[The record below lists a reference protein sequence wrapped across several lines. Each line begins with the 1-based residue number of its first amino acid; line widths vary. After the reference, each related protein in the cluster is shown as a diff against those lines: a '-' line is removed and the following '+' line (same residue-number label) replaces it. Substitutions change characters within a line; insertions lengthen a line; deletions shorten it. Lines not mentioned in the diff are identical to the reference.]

1 VPSADSILEGLSQVA
16 NGAVEVSIGWHVVV
30 ALTAAAFLLGV
41 RPQKRSAAT
50 ALSIPV
56 ASVGVVSLAFG
67 NPFNGAVFS
76 LLAIGLALLSRRAPD
91 GHVALAS
98 NRWVAL
104 GSALIVFGLVY
115 PHFLDGAPYEYLYAA
130 PVGTIPCP
138 TLALVVGAA
147 LVADGFGL
155 GAWRLCL
162 AAVACFY
169 GLFGAVRLGVLID
182 LVLLCGAVGLVVQHR
197 NLRIADLNLVH

>member
-1 VPSADSILEGLSQVA
+1 MPSPDSILEGLTLVA

-30 ALTAAAFLLGV
+30 ALTAAALLLDV

-56 ASVGVVSLAFG
+56 ASVGVVSLVFG

-76 LLAIGLALLSRRAPD
+76 LLAIGLALLARRAP
-91 GHVALAS
+91 GGPVAFSS
-98 NRWVAL
+98 NRWVTL

-115 PHFLDGAPYEYLYAA
+115 PHFLDRASWFKYLYAA

-182 LVLLCGAVGLVVQHR
+182 LILLCGAVGLVVQHR
-197 NLRIADLNLVH
+197 RLRIAA